1 VLCEKA
7 VERCLACEADSVG
20 AMGSSRALRLD
31 LALPSCNQ
39 PIVSQLT
46 TAPAAEVVVDT
57 ETVRGLL
64 RAQHPDLSDL
74 PLQETAAGWDNFM
87 FRLGEEMLVRLPRR
101 LASVAMIEHEQRWLP
116 AIAPQ
121 LPVPV
126 PALLRMGKPGDQY
139 PWPWSIVPWLSGE
152 TADLAPLTADQ
163 AKPLARFLRAL
174 HVAAPADALKN
185 PARGVPLQQR
195 AIAVQERMQRLAQ
208 KTSLANS
215 TVFKIWE
222 SALEAP
228 PAELSTWFHGDLHPQ
243 NVLVEDGRL
252 TGVIDWADIAAGDSA
267 IDLASIWMLLPTVAA
282 RESAMAEYGR
292 VSTGSWARALGW
304 AINLSTLL
312 LETGLV
318 DNPRHAAI
326 GELTL
331 LRIIEGPR

>member
-1 VLCEKA
+1 
-7 VERCLACEADSVG
+7 
-20 AMGSSRALRLD
+20 
-31 LALPSCNQ
+31 
-39 PIVSQLT
+39 
-46 TAPAAEVVVDT
+46 
-57 ETVRGLL
+57 
-64 RAQHPDLSDL
+64 
-74 PLQETAAGWDNFM
+74 
-87 FRLGEEMLVRLPRR
+87 ML
-101 LASVAMIEHEQRWLP
+101 EHEQRWLP

-174 HVAAPADALKN
+174 HVAAPADAPKN

-195 AIAVQERMQRLAQ
+195 ANAVQERMQRLAQ

-228 PAELSTWFHGDLHPQ
+228 PAEISTWFHGDLHPQ
-243 NVLVEDGRL
+243 NVLVEDGKL

-267 IDLASIWMLLPTVAA
+267 TDLASIWMLLPTVAA
-282 RESAMAEYGR
+282 RETAIAEYGT
-292 VSTGSWARALGW
+292 VSPVAWSRALGW
-304 AINLSTLL
+304 AINLGSLL
-312 LETGLV
+312 LDTGLV

-331 LRIIEGPR
+331 RRITEGPH

>member
-1 VLCEKA
+1 
-7 VERCLACEADSVG
+7 
-20 AMGSSRALRLD
+20 MGSSRALRLD
-31 LALPSCNQ
+31 VALPSCNQ

-57 ETVRGLL
+57 EAVRGLL

-74 PLQETAAGWDNFM
+74 LLQETAAGWDNFI
-87 FRLGEEMLVRLPRR
+87 FRLGEGMSVRLPRR
-101 LASVAMIEHEQRWLP
+101 LASVVILEHEQRWLP

-126 PALLRMGKPGDQY
+126 PAPLRMGKPGDQY

-163 AKPLARFLRAL
+163 AKPLTRFLRAL
-174 HVAAPADALKN
+174 HIASPADAPKN

-195 AIAVQERMQRLAQ
+195 AIAVQERMQRLVQ
-208 KTSLANS
+208 KTSLASS

-228 PAELSTWFHGDLHPQ
+228 PAELSNWFHGDLHPQ

-267 IDLASIWMLLPTVAA
+267 TDLASIWMLLPTIAA

-292 VSTGSWARALGW
+292 VSTGTWARALGW
-304 AINLSTLL
+304 AINLGTLL
-312 LETGLV
+312 LDTGLV

-331 LRIIEGPR
+331 RRIVEGPC

>member
-1 VLCEKA
+1 
-7 VERCLACEADSVG
+7 
-20 AMGSSRALRLD
+20 
-31 LALPSCNQ
+31 
-39 PIVSQLT
+39 VSQLT
-46 TAPAAEVVVDT
+46 TAPTAEVVVST

-64 RAQHPDLSDL
+64 KAQHPDLSDL
-74 PLQETAAGWDNFM
+74 PLQEIASGWDNFI
-87 FRLGEEMLVRLPRR
+87 FRLGEKMSVRLPRR
-101 LASVAMIEHEQRWLP
+101 LASVAMLEHEQRWLP

-121 LPVPV
+121 LPVLV
-126 PALLRMGKPGDQY
+126 PAPLKTGKPGDQY

-174 HVAAPADALKN
+174 HIAAPADAPRN

-195 AIAVQERMQRLAQ
+195 TIAVQERMQRLVQ

-215 TVFKIWE
+215 TLFKIWE

-243 NVLVEDGRL
+243 NVLVEDGKL

-267 IDLASIWMLLPTVAA
+267 TDLASIWMLLPTVAA
-282 RESAMAEYGR
+282 RETAIAEYGS
-292 VSTGSWARALGW
+292 VSTGTWARALGW
-304 AINLSTLL
+304 AINLGTLL

-331 LRIIEGPR
+331 RRITEGPH